1 MKRFLFLFSLL
12 ILAIGQMWA
21 QSDPNYPIS
30 MTPAPGSEVTSPV
43 AEVTFTYGKELDKS
57 KFQTSFDT
65 YINVYKG
72 ATGWNKYMQAK
83 EIALSSDNKT
93 ITFKLPGS
101 VTEGGVI
108 RIVLQAKL
116 FFKDGTQAS
125 AVEYTFTYAE
135 PQLEP
140 VSSLPGDG
148 EPHEGLLTSY
158 SLTYDQPITN
168 TPAANGLKIYGLDSL
183 PQNEY
188 MTKPYMLLAT
198 STKAVLSA
206 DKKTVTYTIALNY
219 YGNEFYAELPYG
231 ALKGE
236 GWTNAPV
243 KRWITTYENPIV
255 QLWGNGT
262 QYEDGATVDQLDY
275 IHLKYNQCSSTWN
288 VSLGYAAFGTDN
300 QGNPGVAWLQKKKGN
315 EWIDYQTVKLRFP
328 DSDDSKTAMI
338 VPAVLNDKGNIT
350 ERKSII
356 RPGQYRVVV
365 PTGSVYTSPYKKKHP
380 LSQLINQ
387 EMVVSF
393 SIAGDESTELLSPL
407 STTPADK
414 SKVSNQLSQFT
425 LSYPMPITTVPQAQ
439 TLKVYDEAGSQLLGT
454 ATSVTVSA
462 DQKTITYTLATPVT
476 TWGTVNVQID
486 GNVIGGE
493 GWTNDPVSRRVN
505 IQERRNIY
513 AAMEENTW
521 RIMNVEIGMEG
532 EHGELQG
539 NLYDYNGVPYP
550 IYRKNG
556 EKVKMDI
563 SAHGTTYD
571 DLFQTCLVPI
581 IQQSWMIG
589 EGDYYVDL
597 PAGYLRCPAET
608 TTEDGETV
616 VTRWIESEATRLE
629 FHLGPQLTTEFTVNP
644 KDGSTLS
651 KIDEFVVTIDEAQV
665 LYLAGK
671 LLPSEY
677 LLVSKD
683 GGKPIKYL
691 MYDADRDGQNIDAN
705 NEYASSDK
713 IAIDTNN
720 PNRVSFKIAEGF
732 NTPNE
737 DNFGFASSGTYTIT
751 IPAGM
756 FEIDGVYYNT
766 DMTFTYIVKNNV
778 VETRKFVGMFEVT
791 PAAGE
796 TLTSANQLQEIY
808 VKFKDADNITMSNIS
823 ATVKGDK
830 TKNTYLTFASVTK
843 VDGVTWK
850 FTMNRN
856 ESVAEYQD
864 ENLVFTFAATVNADG
879 VTKVYAD
886 LDVNMDADYN
896 MNTFATTWRYMT
908 PEEYGKNYVDFSP
921 NHGEEVESLS
931 IISVTPREEYKFYNT
946 WVTDILDI
954 YLNGTKME
962 GYYVKS
968 TNNPSYNTGALT
980 VYDANNQKATLTE
993 PGVYTIH
1000 VPAGC
1005 FPVQDAANHEIM
1017 SKAETVSVKIAGE
1030 TIVDINRDGDMNVG
1044 DVTAL
1049 VDIVL
1054 GKDNVE
1060 PYKYDHKAADV
1071 NGDGKFDVSD
1081 VTALVNLILNK
1092 K

>member
-275 IHLKYNQCSSTWN
+275 IHLKYNQCSSTWP
-288 VSLGYAAFGTDN
+288 VSLGYAAFGTDK
-300 QGNPGVAWLQKKKGN
+300 QGNEGIAWLQKKKGS

-356 RPGQYRVVV
+356 RPGQYRVIV

-414 SKVSNQLSQFT
+414 SKVSNQLSQFI
-425 LSYPMPITTVPQAQ
+425 LSYPMPITNVPQAS

-462 DQKTITYTLATPVT
+462 DKKTITYALATPVT
-476 TWGTVNVQID
+476 KWGTVNVQIE
-486 GNVIGGE
+486 GNVLGGE
-493 GWTNDPVSRRVN
+493 GWTNEPVSRRVI
-505 IQERRNIY
+505 IQERREIFVS
-513 AAMEENTW
+513 MPEDTW
-521 RIMNVEIGMEG
+521 RIMGLRIAMTGNPGKLEGNNNYLESFPVCNSNGEHVGYTSISTFNVE
-532 EHGELQG
+532 
-539 NLYDYNGVPYP
+539 YDSES
-550 IYRKNG
+550 K
-556 EKVKMDI
+556 
-563 SAHGTTYD
+563 
-571 DLFQTCLVPI
+571 TCLVPKVE
-581 IQQSWMIG
+581 QSWMIG

-597 PAGYLRCPAET
+597 PAGFLRCAAEKAT
-608 TTEDGETV
+608 IDGETV

-629 FHLGPQLTTEFTVNP
+629 FHLGPQLPTQFTADKAGTNQTYQITDFTLTITEA
-644 KDGSTLS
+644 
-651 KIDEFVVTIDEAQV
+651 EE
-665 LYLAGK
+665 LYLHN
-671 LLPSEY
+671 SEY
-677 LLVSKD
+677 IWVSKD
-683 GGKPIKYL
+683 GGKPLKYL
-691 MYDADRDGQNIDAN
+691 LYDYDRDGEPTGTNS
-705 NEYASSDK
+705 EYASSGNLV
-713 IAIDTNN
+713 IDTNT
-720 PNRVSFKIAEGF
+720 PNKVKFTIQEGF
-732 NTPNE
+732 KSLN
-737 DNFGFASSGTYTIT
+737 DDSFGFNGKGEYTIT

-756 FEIDGVYYNT
+756 FEIDGSYYNT
-766 DMTFTYIVKNNV
+766 DMTFTYNVTVGKN
-778 VETRKFVGMFEVT
+778 ETRNFMGDFEVT
-791 PAAGE
+791 PAAGD
-796 TLTSANQLQEIY
+796 TLTSANQLKEIY
-808 VKFKDADNITMSNIS
+808 VKFKDADNITLSNVR
-823 ATVKGDK
+823 ATVNGGS
-830 TKNTYLTFASVTK
+830 NTYLTLNRVEK
-843 VDGVTWK
+843 VNGTTWK
-850 FTMNRN
+850 FVMNRN
-856 ESVAEYQD
+856 DSVAEYQD
-864 ENLVFTFAATVNADG
+864 KNLVFTFEAEVEADG
-879 VTKVYAD
+879 KNFVYTTD
-886 LDVNMDADYN
+886 DDYMGGATFYETN
-896 MNTFATTWRYMT
+896 KFATTWRYMT
-908 PEEYGKNYVDFSP
+908 PVEYGANYVLFSP
-921 NHGEEVESLS
+921 NYSEEVESLS
-931 IISVTPREEYKFYNT
+931 VISVTPIDGYKFYN
-946 WVTDILDI
+946 VFKTDKMDI
-954 YLNGTKME
+954 FLNGAKME
-962 GYYVKS
+962 GYYAKS
-968 TNNPSYNTGALT
+968 ANNPSSNTGTLS

-1030 TIVDINRDGDMNVG
+1030 TIVDINRDGNMDVA